1 MAEKRRYG
9 GEAAG
14 SRARRRVGEP
24 GRRGKVAGGPA
35 FSASSRVGA
44 GRRGGDD
51 TEAMARTFAEAILL
65 VDSLLDEGALTPV
78 EARQL
83 RVLCMWQKPPLA
95 VLIGARARGG
105 GARRDQRREGPWEG
119 GTVAGRDRGREGGE
133 RAWEEGR
140 VREQPAPRV
149 INLCSCLELLC
160 CVLVSSGAYG
170 ENSELFCSRCK
181 ELLDGRDV

>member
-24 GRRGKVAGGPA
+24 GRRGKVVGGPA

-105 GARRDQRREGPWEG
+105 GGKEGPTEG
-119 GTVAGRDRGREGGE
+119 GTVGGRDRGREGPRQGGR
-133 RAWEEGR
+133 RASMGRREGAR
-140 VREQPAPRV
+140 ATRATRNQPV
-149 INLCSCLELLC
+149 LL
-160 CVLVSSGAYG
+160 S
-170 ENSELFCSRCK
+170 
-181 ELLDGRDV
+181 

>member
-105 GARRDQRREGPWEG
+105 GQG
-119 GTVAGRDRGREGGE
+119 GTNGGRDRGREGPWQGGTAAG
-133 RAWEEGR
+133 REESEHGKKGGC
-140 VREQPAPRV
+140 ASNPRH
-149 INLCSCLELLC
+149 
-160 CVLVSSGAYG
+160 A
-170 ENSELFCSRCK
+170 
-181 ELLDGRDV
+181 